1 MADIN
6 RFMVPAEIPQP
17 SFFQLPYE
25 QMKQGLL
32 VAQQQQDQA
41 RAGLDAIGNVQFNYL
56 TNPEDIK
63 AANDA
68 YGYIDK
74 GIEGI
79 VAKQGNGDL
88 RGLRN
93 DIGTH
98 AKNVSKLFRPDQII
112 GRLQSNYAA
121 FNDWYKKQLDNKDLD
136 PTYVT
141 QAAEAFMN
149 AYDKK
154 GGARAGSISTE
165 NLVPF
170 FDSSKFVNDNKDM
183 IKSTLIQR
191 ERDRLGNDGYKYT
204 DEQLLKQIPP
214 ERVKQTLT
222 EILMS
227 NPSYNSSLAQRVRLG
242 NLPKESI
249 PLLDDKGQLNP
260 YNPSASAI
268 HGAMVGLG
276 VVEEDRQRYS
286 IGTDESFW
294 KRKEQENKMK
304 DEQMIPGVY
313 DETITPTQET
323 INNLQTNFDGSPL
336 STQQLYNATS
346 SYRKVAEKHILNPD
360 GSIKDVFKPYFNIK
374 DLNGKKIETKDL
386 LDAYTM
392 AMHNPKYNLGN
403 GIWIDEAVQRKVL
416 ESLKDDQ
423 GKPKYKINWSI
434 KDGLGKAFT
443 SFTNALS
450 GNESD
455 IDELNQL
462 GYDWGDYGTTTVKK
476 GETYNQAKSRFM
488 KEQQGFLSARSKMFD
503 DLRKLEVTTKE
514 EGPSSAQIRTWTPST
529 ETKNGVFKQM
539 QNLESLGTIAQSF
552 NFTDRDGNTGVLSDY
567 LADNNFDKNVGI
579 SVSTDM
585 NGSGTD
591 PQRIIASFRVLDK
604 KGKPTGEF
612 KQVELFSKNA
622 AVQNSIAGA
631 FSEGLARQEKYIQEQ
646 PSYNQTGVNARINNV
661 NFIRQTGVDQNIN
674 NYTKYDEGAKTAIQT
689 KVGGVVKSPVGTF
702 KKKDANTI
710 YFISGPLLGQEVKF
724 HDEAELKEKF
734 YNLIDK

>member
-41 RAGLDAIGNVQFNYL
+41 RAGLDAIGNIQFNYL
-56 TNPEDIK
+56 TNPEDVK

-136 PTYVT
+136 PIYVT
-141 QAAEAFMN
+141 QAAETFMN

-191 ERDRLGNDGYKYT
+191 ERDRLGNNGYKYT

-222 EILMS
+222 EILIS
-227 NPSYNSSLAQRVRLG
+227 NPHYNSSLAQRVRLG
-242 NLPKESI
+242 NLGEESI
-249 PLLDDKGQLNP
+249 PLLLEPRDSGLKDIDGKPIMISDLNP

-268 HGAMVGLG
+268 HGAMAGLG

-313 DETITPTQET
+313 NETITPTQET

-346 SYRKVAEKHILNPD
+346 SYRQVVEKHILNPD
-360 GSIKDVFKPYFNIK
+360 GTVKTNFKKYFEGVK
-374 DLNGKKIETKDL
+374 DLNGKIIETKDIL
-386 LDAYTM
+386 NAYTM

-403 GIWIDEAVQRKVL
+403 GIWIDEAVQRKAL

-423 GKPKYKINWSI
+423 GKPKYKINWTLKDGFGKKILSLFTGAAGAETDIPTLNNLGQDII
-434 KDGLGKAFT
+434 KD
-443 SFTNALS
+443 
-450 GNESD
+450 D
-455 IDELNQL
+455 RDPV
-462 GYDWGDYGTTTVKK
+462 Y
-476 GETYNQAKSRFM
+476 
-488 KEQQGFLSARSKMFD
+488 KEMNKMFD
-503 DLRKLEVTTKE
+503 DLRAVEVTTKE
-514 EGPSSAQIRTWTPST
+514 ERPSSVEIRTWTPST

-552 NFTDRDGNTGVLSDY
+552 NFTDREGKTGVLSDY

>member
-25 QMKQGLL
+25 QMKQGLM
-32 VAQQQQDQA
+32 VAQQQQDAA
-41 RAGLDAIGNVQFNYL
+41 RSGLDAIGAVQFNYL
-56 TNPEDIK
+56 TNPEDVK
-63 AANDA
+63 AANET

-74 GIEGI
+74 GIEDI
-79 VAKQGNGDL
+79 VGKQGNGDL
-88 RGLRN
+88 RGLKN
-93 DIGTH
+93 DIGSH
-98 AKNVSKLFRPDQII
+98 AKNVAKLFRPDQII
-112 GRLQSNYAA
+112 GRLQSNYAS

-136 PTYVT
+136 PTYVN
-141 QAAEAFMN
+141 QAAETFMN

-191 ERDRLGNDGYKYT
+191 ERDRLGNNGYKYT

-227 NPSYNSSLAQRVRLG
+227 NPDYNSSLAQRVRLG
-242 NLPKESI
+242 NLGKESI
-249 PLLDDKGQLNP
+249 PLLNEKGQLNP

-276 VVEEDRQRYS
+276 VVEEDRQRHS
-286 IGTDESFW
+286 IGTDEPWLAFW
-294 KRKEQENKMK
+294 RRKKEEEDKMK
-304 DEQMIPGVY
+304 EEQMIPGVY
-313 DETITPTQET
+313 DETITPTQEA
-323 INNLQTNFDGSPL
+323 ISKLQSNFDGSPQ

-346 SYRKVAEKHILNPD
+346 SYRQVVEKHILNPD
-360 GSIKDVFKPYFNIK
+360 GTVKTIFKKYFEGVK
-374 DLNGKKIETKDL
+374 DLNGKIIETKDIL
-386 LDAYTM
+386 NAYTM

-403 GIWIDEAVQRKVL
+403 GIWIDEAVQRKAL

-423 GKPKYKINWSI
+423 GKPKYKINWTLKDGFGKKILSLFTGAAGAETDIPTLNNLGQDII
-434 KDGLGKAFT
+434 KD
-443 SFTNALS
+443 
-450 GNESD
+450 D
-455 IDELNQL
+455 RDPV
-462 GYDWGDYGTTTVKK
+462 Y
-476 GETYNQAKSRFM
+476 
-488 KEQQGFLSARSKMFD
+488 KEMNKMFD
-503 DLRKLEVTTKE
+503 DLRAGEVSSKE
-514 EGPSSAQIRTWTPST
+514 EGPSSAQIRTFTIPAD
-529 ETKNGVFKQM
+529 TKNGVFKQM
-539 QNLESLGTIAQSF
+539 QNLEGLGSVAQSF
-552 NFTDRDGNTGVLSDY
+552 NFIDREGNTGVLSDY
-567 LADNNFDKNVGI
+567 LANNNFDKNVGI
-579 SVSTDM
+579 SISTDM
-585 NGSGTD
+585 NGSGND
-591 PQRIIASFRVLDK
+591 PQRLIASFRVLDK

-612 KQVELFSKNA
+612 KRIELFSKNA

-631 FSEGLARQEKYIQEQ
+631 FSESLARQEKYIQEQ
-646 PSYNQTGVNARINNV
+646 PSFNQTGVDARINNV

-674 NYTKYDEGAKTAIQT
+674 NYTKYDESAKTAVST
-689 KVGGVVKSPVGTF
+689 KAGSVVQSAVGTF